1 MNDVKLL
8 KITRSEVNAA
18 YVINV
23 SKNGGETWERYD
35 MYPYGG
41 VPTAYSWDYDED
53 SVTSEILSDIASLVN
68 EGYMFATTRI
78 EKVE

>member
-1 MNDVKLL
+1 MDGVKLM

-18 YVINV
+18 YIINI
-23 SKNGGETWERYD
+23 SKNGGETWEQYD
-35 MYPYGG
+35 MYTYGG

-53 SVTSEILSDIASLVN
+53 SVKSEILSDIASLVN

-78 EKVE
+78 EKVD